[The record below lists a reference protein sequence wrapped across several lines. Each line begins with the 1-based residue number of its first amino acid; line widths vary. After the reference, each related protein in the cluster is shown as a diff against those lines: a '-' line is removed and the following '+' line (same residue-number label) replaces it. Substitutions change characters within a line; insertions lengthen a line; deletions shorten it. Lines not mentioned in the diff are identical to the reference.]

1 MLEYPPT
8 EEEFRD
14 QSDLIYKILFCEE
27 SCITNAINNDS
38 YHKST
43 RDKLKRAVN
52 LGNTKIGSG
61 HDNFLNG
68 VIVQFDLTFTIK
80 AWPEVQRYHF
90 FDFVSS
96 MSTMHRIAKI
106 ADDKNS
112 FISYVTEE
120 TFNEVMKHI
129 KNYNE
134 NPTKENYL
142 ALIYNSPVGLK
153 ITARVT
159 TNYRQLKTIRNQRD
173 GHKLVDEWGVF
184 CDWVDTLPL
193 FKEICL
199 EKQE

>member
-1 MLEYPPT
+1 
-8 EEEFRD
+8 
-14 QSDLIYKILFCEE
+14 
-27 SCITNAINNDS
+27 
-38 YHKST
+38 
-43 RDKLKRAVN
+43 
-52 LGNTKIGSG
+52 
-61 HDNFLNG
+61 
-68 VIVQFDLTFTIK
+68 
-80 AWPEVQRYHF
+80 
-90 FDFVSS
+90 

-199 EKQE
+199 EKHE